1 MKPSNIT
8 VKRVSSGVWALEQ
21 EIVRCF
27 LIVGQQRALLLD
39 TGAEACDLMGMIR
52 EITPLP
58 LVVLNTHG
66 DGDHTANNNQFR
78 DIHAHPDE
86 FATIRRFRPDLTST
100 LHPITELSAFDLG
113 DRVLHVIETP
123 GHTPGSIC
131 LLDRKNRILFSGD
144 TLSYGPV
151 FLCGEH
157 RDIHPVHSRRAGSR
171 AHKAAALGFI
181 RHKYHR
187 QVGGNHH
194 REKRHYL
201 AQHIVAGF
209 RALGAHVR
217 VEYNYRREHSCHK
230 QHRNQQHYPVLSV
243 SVDEQL

>member
-1 MKPSNIT
+1 MEPSNTT

-39 TGAEACDLMGMIR
+39 TGAEPCDLMGMIR

-78 DIHAHPDE
+78 DIHAHPNE

-151 FLCGEH
+151 FLGGDH
-157 RDIHPVHSRRAGSR
+157 RDIHTYRETLVKLMTMGGFDTIYPCHSTCPVS
-171 AHKAAALGFI
+171 
-181 RHKYHR
+181 
-187 QVGGNHH
+187 
-194 REKRHYL
+194 
-201 AQHIVAGF
+201 
-209 RALGAHVR
+209 
-217 VEYNYRREHSCHK
+217 
-230 QHRNQQHYPVLSV
+230 LSV
-243 SVDEQL
+243 ISALLAAVDGALDGSIAPEPSDIPTPDGLQPMVYTVGKCGILY

>member
-1 MKPSNIT
+1 MKPSNTT

-39 TGAEACDLMGMIR
+39 TGAEACDLMGLTR

-100 LHPITELSAFDLG
+100 LHPITALSAFDLG

-157 RDIHPVHSRRAGSR
+157 RDIHTYRETLVKLMTMGGFDTIYPCHSTCPVS
-171 AHKAAALGFI
+171 
-181 RHKYHR
+181 
-187 QVGGNHH
+187 
-194 REKRHYL
+194 
-201 AQHIVAGF
+201 
-209 RALGAHVR
+209 
-217 VEYNYRREHSCHK
+217 
-230 QHRNQQHYPVLSV
+230 LSV
-243 SVDEQL
+243 ISALLAAVDGALDGSIPPELSDIPTPDGLTPMVYTVGKCGILY

>member
-1 MKPSNIT
+1 MEPSNTT

-100 LHPITELSAFDLG
+100 LHPITALSAFDLG

-157 RDIHPVHSRRAGSR
+157 RDLHTYRDTLVKLVTMGGFATIYPCHSTCPVS
-171 AHKAAALGFI
+171 
-181 RHKYHR
+181 
-187 QVGGNHH
+187 
-194 REKRHYL
+194 
-201 AQHIVAGF
+201 
-209 RALGAHVR
+209 
-217 VEYNYRREHSCHK
+217 
-230 QHRNQQHYPVLSV
+230 LSV
-243 SVDEQL
+243 ISALLAAVDGALDGSISPEPSDIPTPDGLTPMVYTVGKCGILY

>member
-1 MKPSNIT
+1 MEPSNTT

-100 LHPITELSAFDLG
+100 LHPITALSAFDLG
-113 DRVLHVIETP
+113 DRVLHVIEP
-123 GHTPGSIC
+123 RAIPRQH
-131 LLDRKNRILFSGD
+131 
-144 TLSYGPV
+144 LS
-151 FLCGEH
+151 
-157 RDIHPVHSRRAGSR
+157 
-171 AHKAAALGFI
+171 
-181 RHKYHR
+181 
-187 QVGGNHH
+187 
-194 REKRHYL
+194 
-201 AQHIVAGF
+201 AGF
-209 RALGAHVR
+209 GRTGFCSPAIPCPTGRYFWAEIIGISTPTGKR
-217 VEYNYRREHSCHK
+217 WS
-230 QHRNQQHYPVLSV
+230 S
-243 SVDEQL
+243 S

>member
-1 MKPSNIT
+1 MEPSNTT

-100 LHPITELSAFDLG
+100 LHPITALSAFDLG

-144 TLSYGPV
+144 TLSYGPL
-151 FLCGEH
+151 FLYGDH
-157 RDIHPVHSRRAGSR
+157 RDIHTYRETLVKLMTMGGFDTIYPCHSTCPVS
-171 AHKAAALGFI
+171 
-181 RHKYHR
+181 
-187 QVGGNHH
+187 
-194 REKRHYL
+194 
-201 AQHIVAGF
+201 
-209 RALGAHVR
+209 
-217 VEYNYRREHSCHK
+217 
-230 QHRNQQHYPVLSV
+230 LSV
-243 SVDEQL
+243 ISALLAAVDGALDGSIPPEASDIPTPDGLTPMVYTVGKCGILY

>member
-1 MKPSNIT
+1 MEPRNTT

-100 LHPITELSAFDLG
+100 LHPITALSAFDLG

-157 RDIHPVHSRRAGSR
+157 RDIHTYRETLVKLMTMGGFDTIYPCHSTCPVS
-171 AHKAAALGFI
+171 
-181 RHKYHR
+181 
-187 QVGGNHH
+187 
-194 REKRHYL
+194 
-201 AQHIVAGF
+201 
-209 RALGAHVR
+209 
-217 VEYNYRREHSCHK
+217 
-230 QHRNQQHYPVLSV
+230 LSV
-243 SVDEQL
+243 ISALLAAVDGAMDGSIPPEPSDIPTPDGRTPMVYTVGKCGILY

>member
-1 MKPSNIT
+1 MEPSNTT

-86 FATIRRFRPDLTST
+86 FATIRRFRPGLTST
-100 LHPITELSAFDLG
+100 LHPITALSAFDLG

-157 RDIHPVHSRRAGSR
+157 RDIHTYRETLVKLMTIGGFDTIYPCHSTCPVS
-171 AHKAAALGFI
+171 
-181 RHKYHR
+181 
-187 QVGGNHH
+187 
-194 REKRHYL
+194 
-201 AQHIVAGF
+201 
-209 RALGAHVR
+209 
-217 VEYNYRREHSCHK
+217 
-230 QHRNQQHYPVLSV
+230 LSV
-243 SVDEQL
+243 ISALLAAVDGALDGSISPEPSDIPTPDGLTPMVYTVGKCGILY

>member
-1 MKPSNIT
+1 MEPSNTT

-100 LHPITELSAFDLG
+100 LHPITALSAFDLG

-157 RDIHPVHSRRAGSR
+157 RDIHTYRETLVKLMTMGGFDTIYPCHSTCPVS
-171 AHKAAALGFI
+171 
-181 RHKYHR
+181 
-187 QVGGNHH
+187 
-194 REKRHYL
+194 
-201 AQHIVAGF
+201 
-209 RALGAHVR
+209 
-217 VEYNYRREHSCHK
+217 
-230 QHRNQQHYPVLSV
+230 LSV
-243 SVDEQL
+243 ISALLAAVDGALDGSISPEPSDIPTPDGLTPMVYTVGKCGILY

>member
-1 MKPSNIT
+1 MEPSNTT

-157 RDIHPVHSRRAGSR
+157 RDIHTYRETLVKLMTMGGFDTIYPCHSTCPVS
-171 AHKAAALGFI
+171 
-181 RHKYHR
+181 
-187 QVGGNHH
+187 
-194 REKRHYL
+194 
-201 AQHIVAGF
+201 
-209 RALGAHVR
+209 
-217 VEYNYRREHSCHK
+217 
-230 QHRNQQHYPVLSV
+230 LSV
-243 SVDEQL
+243 ISALLAAVDGALDGSISPEPSDIPTPDGLTPMVYTVGKCGILY

>member
-1 MKPSNIT
+1 MEPSNTT

-39 TGAEACDLMGMIR
+39 TGAEPCDLMGMIR

-151 FLCGEH
+151 FLGGDH
-157 RDIHPVHSRRAGSR
+157 RDIHTYRETLVKLMTMGGFDTIYPCHSTCPVS
-171 AHKAAALGFI
+171 
-181 RHKYHR
+181 
-187 QVGGNHH
+187 
-194 REKRHYL
+194 
-201 AQHIVAGF
+201 
-209 RALGAHVR
+209 
-217 VEYNYRREHSCHK
+217 
-230 QHRNQQHYPVLSV
+230 LSV
-243 SVDEQL
+243 ISALLAAVDGALDGSIEPEPSDIPTPDGLTPMVYTVGKCGILY

>member
-1 MKPSNIT
+1 MEPSNTT

-39 TGAEACDLMGMIR
+39 TGAEPCDLMGMIR

-151 FLCGEH
+151 FLGGDH
-157 RDIHPVHSRRAGSR
+157 RDIHTYRETLVKLMTMGGFDTIYPCHSTCPVS
-171 AHKAAALGFI
+171 
-181 RHKYHR
+181 
-187 QVGGNHH
+187 
-194 REKRHYL
+194 
-201 AQHIVAGF
+201 
-209 RALGAHVR
+209 
-217 VEYNYRREHSCHK
+217 
-230 QHRNQQHYPVLSV
+230 LSV
-243 SVDEQL
+243 ISALLAAVDGALDGSIEPEPSDIPTPDGLQPMVYTVGKCGILY

>member
-1 MKPSNIT
+1 MEPSNTT

-100 LHPITELSAFDLG
+100 LHPITALSAFDLG

-157 RDIHPVHSRRAGSR
+157 RDIHTYRETLVKLMTMGGFDTIYPCHSTCPVS
-171 AHKAAALGFI
+171 
-181 RHKYHR
+181 
-187 QVGGNHH
+187 
-194 REKRHYL
+194 
-201 AQHIVAGF
+201 
-209 RALGAHVR
+209 
-217 VEYNYRREHSCHK
+217 
-230 QHRNQQHYPVLSV
+230 LSV
-243 SVDEQL
+243 TAIFRSRLLLRFPNS

>member
-1 MKPSNIT
+1 MEPSNTT

-39 TGAEACDLMGMIR
+39 TGAEPCDLMGMIR
-52 EITPLP
+52 EITLLP

-151 FLCGEH
+151 FLGGDH
-157 RDIHPVHSRRAGSR
+157 RDIHTYRETLVKLMTMGGFDTIYPCHSTCPVS
-171 AHKAAALGFI
+171 
-181 RHKYHR
+181 
-187 QVGGNHH
+187 
-194 REKRHYL
+194 
-201 AQHIVAGF
+201 
-209 RALGAHVR
+209 
-217 VEYNYRREHSCHK
+217 
-230 QHRNQQHYPVLSV
+230 LSV
-243 SVDEQL
+243 ISALLAAVDGALDGSIAPEPSDIPTPDGLQPMVYTVGKCGILY

>member
-1 MKPSNIT
+1 MEPSNTT

-39 TGAEACDLMGMIR
+39 TGAEPCDLMGMIR

-151 FLCGEH
+151 FLGGDH
-157 RDIHPVHSRRAGSR
+157 RDIHTYRETLVKLMTMGGFDTIYPCHSTCPVS
-171 AHKAAALGFI
+171 
-181 RHKYHR
+181 
-187 QVGGNHH
+187 
-194 REKRHYL
+194 
-201 AQHIVAGF
+201 
-209 RALGAHVR
+209 
-217 VEYNYRREHSCHK
+217 
-230 QHRNQQHYPVLSV
+230 LSV
-243 SVDEQL
+243 ISALLAAVDGALDGSIAPEPSDIPTPDGLTPMVYTVGKCGILY